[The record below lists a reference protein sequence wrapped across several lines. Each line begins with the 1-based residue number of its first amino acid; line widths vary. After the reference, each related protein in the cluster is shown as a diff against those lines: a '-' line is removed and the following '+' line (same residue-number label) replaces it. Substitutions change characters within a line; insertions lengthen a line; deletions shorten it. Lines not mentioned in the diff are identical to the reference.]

1 MSLAR
6 WSLRALILMHLGQ
19 CHDPLVWAKVTV
31 LWRVMQ
37 FKRLQGAGEGQKYYE
52 RREDSAE
59 IQMGLANLPHHSGL
73 GFPSRPRHLFRTTC
87 DSGWAVLV
95 MAACEERRA
104 HPLNADGSDTR
115 RNNWPNTS
123 NYLSTVITTNGPGW

>member
-73 GFPSRPRHLFRTTC
+73 GFPSRLRHLVRTTC
-87 DSGWAVLV
+87 RSGWAWFGHGSL
-95 MAACEERRA
+95 RRKKGPPA
-104 HPLNADGSDTR
+104 KR
-115 RNNWPNTS
+115 RWF
-123 NYLSTVITTNGPGW
+123 

>member
-73 GFPSRPRHLFRTTC
+73 GFPSRLRHLFRTTC
-87 DSGWAVLV
+87 GSAGGPFWSWQPAKK
-95 MAACEERRA
+95 EGPTRYRR
-104 HPLNADGSDTR
+104 
-115 RNNWPNTS
+115 WF
-123 NYLSTVITTNGPGW
+123 